1 MCGSRRGMCML
12 VGILFGLVVSGEG
25 SRKGKRGGGSE
36 AEWGG
41 KQRQERKKEKKKR
54 RTRGKNSTF
63 SSCACSAVAVVG
75 VPCVV
80 DVRC

>member
-12 VGILFGLVVSGEG
+12 VGILWALFVSGEVKE
-25 SRKGKRGGGSE
+25 RKTRGGGEEGNRRGEGS
-36 AEWGG
+36 
-41 KQRQERKKEKKKR
+41 KRKKKR

-80 DVRC
+80 YVRC